1 MPSRTIKA
9 EGFFRGN
16 IGGFA
21 RTSAL
26 PSRESTMTRYCLDFR
41 DDKGLII
48 DDAGYDF
55 LTSLRCSG
63 KPCSFG

>member
-1 MPSRTIKA
+1 
-9 EGFFRGN
+9 
-16 IGGFA
+16 
-21 RTSAL
+21 
-26 PSRESTMTRYCLDFR
+26 MTRYCLDFR